1 MQVVDCYIS
10 KLLNLVT
17 FIAIIFTSNIQIIS
31 ISLAKGDGWVV
42 VVDCNIALLKMVNI
56 VTFIIFIISTSLS
69 QDMTICNGS
78 EIVIAL
84 PFMQKLT
91 KGSRASERLTSS

>member
-1 MQVVDCYIS
+1 MFDAASMLHVLPFLLSFKVNAGRGLLN

-17 FIAIIFTSNIQIIS
+17 FIAIIFTSNIQIIT

-42 VVDCNIALLKMVNI
+42 VVDCNIALLQMVNI

-69 QDMTICNGS
+69 
-78 EIVIAL
+78 
-84 PFMQKLT
+84 
-91 KGSRASERLTSS
+91 